1 MKLSDATGVYIG
13 STPVSKLYVG
23 MQEVWSSGAGYTET
37 FVAYGQQGYRAN
49 SNVST
54 SNKQLMAQ
62 TVFTVEETQ
71 THLRLAFDNAY
82 SFTSGSGDVIKTPAP
97 GSATISASI
106 VDASGNFTRVTFSG
120 SNDAVVAA
128 GDAVVSDEVELT
140 APITPGST
148 HFVRVYY
155 RSADGIVY
163 GDKVA
168 VGVGNTME
176 FSTTTVED
184 KTMSGTIGG
193 IDGFCFPPFAIIG
206 RQTGAVRSALCIGDS
221 ICWGVDDQEER
232 TDAAYGIISRSLYNA
247 SPNVIMAKPGARVQN
262 FLVDRDNIAT
272 VDDYVDVVISNFGT
286 NDLSSRT
293 VQQLFD
299 DLTTLRNS
307 AAYADKDFYI
317 LTLIPRTDSGNVP
330 NLVTPK
336 VADFNSRLRSGEF
349 DSVFTGYFD
358 VAAVLEDPAAPGTW
372 DDETDTNDYI
382 HPNQQGYD
390 KVAAAGVIT
399 L

>member
-1 MKLSDATGVYIG
+1 LYSYTVQPIVDGSPVVTAESNLVSELTGTQ
-13 STPVSKLYVG
+13 SSYV
-23 MQEVWSSGAGYTET
+23 ET
-37 FVAYGQQGYRAN
+37 FVAYGQQAYRAN
-49 SNVST
+49 SNSST

-82 SFTSGSGDVIKTPAP
+82 SYTSSSGDAAKTPAP

-120 SNDAVVAA
+120 SNDTVVAA
-128 GDAVVSDEVELT
+128 GGAVVSDEVELT
-140 APITPGST
+140 APIAPGST

-176 FSTTTVED
+176 FSTTTVTD
-184 KTMSGTIGG
+184 KTMSGTIVGT
-193 IDGFCFPPFAIIG
+193 DGFCFPPFAIIG
-206 RQTGAVRSALCIGDS
+206 RQTGSKRSVLCLGDS
-221 ICWGVDDQEER
+221 ICWGTGDQEER
-232 TDAAYGIISRSLYNA
+232 VDAAYGIISRSLYGFN
-247 SPNVIMAKPGARVQN
+247 PNVIMGRPGGRVEN
-262 FLVDRDNIAT
+262 FLVDRSNIGI

-286 NDLSSRT
+286 NDLNSRT

-299 DLTTLRNS
+299 DLTSLRNS

-317 LTLIPRTDSGNVP
+317 LTLIPRTDAGNVP

-390 KVAAAGVIT
+390 KVAASGVIV